1 MIFLEFLKYWP
12 SSHDLNKLIIK
23 GKMHVKT
30 YFFKIFRAMK
40 IQYDFFRE
48 TWSYARKP
56 DIFFLFATFQRK
68 PGILIPDLY
77 LYGIKIQT
85 NIK

>member
-1 MIFLEFLKYWP
+1 MIILEFLKYWL
-12 SSHDLNKLIIK
+12 SSHHLNKLIIK
-23 GKMHVKT
+23 AKMHVKT
-30 YFFKIFRAMK
+30 YIFKIFCGMK

-48 TWSYARKP
+48 TWPYVRKQ
-56 DIFFLFATFQRK
+56 DIFFLFTTFQRK
-68 PGILIPDLY
+68 PGILILDLY